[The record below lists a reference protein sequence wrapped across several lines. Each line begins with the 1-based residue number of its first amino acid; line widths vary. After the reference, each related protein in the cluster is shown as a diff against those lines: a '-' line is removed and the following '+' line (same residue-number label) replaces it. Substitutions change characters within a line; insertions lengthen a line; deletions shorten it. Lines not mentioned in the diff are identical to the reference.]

1 MPEAEA
7 GPRKEEGQ
15 REQPELELHDLTLFV
30 DAALNTTT
38 NMIGVGAVIFNYRS
52 LLVFHAEALA
62 LLVGLRWAEN
72 IGLPIKT
79 ISSDSLMLVQA
90 LNNSKVCHNELGM
103 LLDDI
108 KMLVANFPGAIITH
122 VNRKFNIAAHN
133 LSKQA
138 LQLDDELIWMED
150 DLQSTENHML
160 FMDLS
165 ICPSFFLNRNLG
177 DSLSQCKDTQLIG
190 RLILGLYGNLVPITV
205 SNFKAMC
212 TGTSGSSYKGTL
224 VHKIFPGQ
232 FFVAGKQGRKD
243 KGEVSPPVKMVRN
256 LETVSSKAF
265 ELRHSKAG
273 VLSLCLSEN
282 DDEDDVKLDPN
293 YHNVEFLITTGPGPC
308 PDLDGKNIVFGTV
321 LEGLD
326 VVTSIASIPTYKPGE
341 RIRQYNDLAEFFGDE
356 RAKTAR
362 AIWNKPL
369 ETVYISDCGVLKVA
383 KTTLSP
389 TLP

>member
-1 MPEAEA
+1 MSYSTTT
-7 GPRKEEGQ
+7 
-15 REQPELELHDLTLFV
+15 LLHTPPTPHPHSHPYPLKPHHPTFPKRTLLLSTPLLTLPTPLSSPSPPSPP
-30 DAALNTTT
+30 DTT
-38 NMIGVGAVIFNYRS
+38 
-52 LLVFHAEALA
+52 
-62 LLVGLRWAEN
+62 
-72 IGLPIKT
+72 
-79 ISSDSLMLVQA
+79 
-90 LNNSKVCHNELGM
+90 
-103 LLDDI
+103 
-108 KMLVANFPGAIITH
+108 ITD
-122 VNRKFNIAAHN
+122 R
-133 LSKQA
+133 
-138 LQLDDELIWMED
+138 
-150 DLQSTENHML
+150 L